1 MLAPQDDVSA
11 TESVHKPP
19 GICGQLAPPLWI
31 LPPRR
36 ALPFSVPGLHHALSG
51 HFCAGLAA
59 FFPTSPHACPSAP
72 AQGGLSPLPP
82 GRPRSFSHML
92 CLEKKKLLSYS
103 SHTRKHLH
111 SARRRRV
118 AARPPVHQEQQWPPA
133 AATSRLGGTNP
144 YRATGAWRAGQMGT
158 SASWPQAN

>member
-19 GICGQLAPPLWI
+19 EICGQLAPPLWI
-31 LPPRR
+31 LPLRR

-59 FFPTSPHACPSAP
+59 FFPTSPHAWPPPP

-118 AARPPVHQEQQWPPA
+118 AAKA
-133 AATSRLGGTNP
+133 ACASGAAV
-144 YRATGAWRAGQMGT
+144 ATGGGHQ
-158 SASWPQAN
+158 QARRHKPVPRRRRVAHRPDEN